1 MEAEQLTQ
9 KIRLHQVEW
18 RWIIVWLGS
27 VMGFR
32 NGPVIMLYIAMLF
45 IILLFGLFQKKKFV
59 YKLSFYNL

>member
-32 NGPVIMLYIAMLF
+32 NGPVIMLYIVAMLF
-45 IILLFGLFQKKKFV
+45 INLLFGLFHNKFV

>member
-32 NGPVIMLYIAMLF
+32 NGSVIMLYIAMLF
-45 IILLFGLFQKKKFV
+45 IILLFGLFHNKFV
-59 YKLSFYNL
+59 YKLSFYDL